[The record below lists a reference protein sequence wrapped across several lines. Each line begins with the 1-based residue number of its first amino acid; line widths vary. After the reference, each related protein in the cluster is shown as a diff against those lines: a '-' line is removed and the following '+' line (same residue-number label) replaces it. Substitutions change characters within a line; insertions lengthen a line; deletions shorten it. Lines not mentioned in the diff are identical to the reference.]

1 MNAKSLRH
9 TRNYDVPRK
18 KENMKTARKMSL
30 CKEWRIFTRIAND
43 LDIKQLFKTINLGKK
58 RYSNSVF
65 TLV

>member
-1 MNAKSLRH
+1 MMFQE
-9 TRNYDVPRK
+9 K
-18 KENMKTARKMSL
+18 KKYEKTARKNEL
-30 CKEWRIFTRIAND
+30 VQKWRIFTRIAND